1 MSDQTSLKTYLQ
13 SHIPISEAMGVCV
26 EHASKEKV
34 ILTAPFAN
42 NINHKKT
49 VFGGS
54 LHAVATLA
62 CWSLLHLN
70 LEEVQIVITRSEVD
84 YRAPVDGDFKA
95 ECVLPERDVWQKF
108 IKTLQLKGKARLA
121 LTATISHQGR
131 LAVNYQ
137 GTFAAFNQ

>member
-95 ECVLPERDVWQKF
+95 ECVLQERC
-108 IKTLQLKGKARLA
+108 LA
-121 LTATISHQGR
+121 EVHQN
-131 LAVNYQ
+131 LAVERESAPRSNCHHFPS
-137 GTFAAFNQ
+137 GTLGS